1 MSGERLHVTVLV
13 AVVFTVVTASVGVQG
28 QPTVDATIDPVTRQ
42 SECIDGKLAQSCHQ
56 SALTKGSVPSVAR
69 QISQELPPN
78 RTAQT
83 QPAQPMST
91 SVSRTG
97 SNSFSVAVRNARN
110 GQSTAVEP
118 PSAVGDADDDTDL
131 RSFDVVSR
139 GGASQFDLD
148 FTVDSTLES
157 LPSAAAS
164 SSPDAFD
171 TPLLY
176 STVESSASSN
186 DFGITYRFDVE
197 TDYLREANARRNDIM
212 VAVYRGGEWQTVDT
226 TRGQETGNETVIRA
240 SVAGPAL
247 VAVGMRHPNISVVD
261 VSPQNPP
268 ALSNRTSRLGLTLA
282 NDGSRD
288 GTETFNVTAD
298 DRTIA
303 TPTVSVAAG
312 TQRTV
317 TVPVQFQESGE
328 TDVEVGEYETR
339 LDVAEPSPNIS
350 VTALSFDRTRIET
363 GETVT
368 VDATVTNAGTAGGVG
383 SVQFRAFGDVVTVE
397 QVELAPGQTRTVQFT
412 QQFDAPGE
420 YQLGV
425 NNRTSTVT
433 VRRGPNWESTPAED
447 TGTVT
452 SGGDESDSDGSF
464 QWALILLGA
473 GVVLMFG
480 LVTVGRMLRD

>member
-13 AVVFTVVTASVGVQG
+13 AIVVTVVTGAVGVQG
-28 QPTVDATIDPVTRQ
+28 QPTADATIDRVTRQ
-42 SECIDGKLAQSCHQ
+42 SGCIDGEMSQPCHQ
-56 SALTKGSVPSVAR
+56 PSLSGVTVPSAAR
-69 QISQELPPN
+69 QLPQELPPN
-78 RTAQT
+78 GTGQG
-83 QPAQPMST
+83 PAPSTMST
-91 SVSRTG
+91 TVSRTG

-110 GQSTAVEP
+110 GRSTTVEP

-139 GGASQFDLD
+139 GGASRFDLN

-157 LPSAAAS
+157 LSAADAS
-164 SSPDAFD
+164 SPPAAFD

-176 STVESSASSN
+176 STVDSTASSN

-197 TDYLREANARRNDIM
+197 TDYLREANAGQND
-212 VAVYRGGEWQTVDT
+212 VVVSVYRGGEWQTVDAT
-226 TRGQETGNETVIRA
+226 PGQQSGNEMIVRTSI
-240 SVAGPAL
+240 AGPGL
-247 VAVGMRHPNISVVD
+247 VAVGLRHPEISVVD
-261 VSPQNPP
+261 VRPQNPP
-268 ALSNRTSRLGLTLA
+268 ALSNRTSRLELTLE
-282 NDGSRD
+282 NSGSRD

-303 TPTVSVAAG
+303 SPTVSVAAG

-317 TVPVQFQESGE
+317 TVPVQFQKAGE
-328 TDVEVGEYETR
+328 TDVEVGEYDTELT
-339 LDVAEPSPNIS
+339 VTEPTPDIS
-350 VTALSFDRTRIET
+350 VTALSVDRNRIET

-368 VDATVTNAGTAGGVG
+368 VDATVTNAGTAGGTG
-383 SVQFRAFGDVVTVE
+383 SVQFRAFGDVVTVD
-397 QVELAPGQTRTVQFT
+397 QVKLAPGETRTVQFT

-420 YQLGV
+420 YRLGV
-425 NNRTSTVT
+425 NNRTTTVT
-433 VRRGPNWESTPAED
+433 VDRGPNWESTPAED
-447 TGTVT
+447 SGTVT
-452 SGGDESDSDGSF
+452 AGDGESESDSSF